1 MITPPFLK
9 PGDRIGIAA
18 TGRKVSVRNIEYAVE
33 TLSSW
38 GLEVAAGPNLYS
50 NAHNYLGGSDLQRI
64 SDFQEMLN
72 DPGIKAIVCAR
83 GGYGTTRIIDALD
96 FSSLISNPKW
106 VVGFSDV
113 TAIHLKLFNE
123 GVKSIH
129 GTMPLLFS
137 NPEAAS
143 SVESLRR
150 CLFGERDVVAARAF
164 PGNHVGSVT
173 APVVGGNLSLIADS
187 IGTSSDPDTEGKI
200 LVLEEIDEYKYKID
214 RMLMHLKRAG
224 KLDNLAGMVIGH
236 MTDIKDPELPF
247 GETVEEIVVSK
258 IQKNFPVAF
267 KFPVGHENPNLAWIH
282 GSVMTLAVTEAGAQL
297 SPVL

>member
-1 MITPPFLK
+1 MITPPFLRQ
-9 PGDRIGIAA
+9 GSRIGIAA
-18 TGRKVSVRNIEYAVE
+18 TGRKVSVSNIEHAVE

-38 GLEVAAGPNLYS
+38 GLEVIAGPNLYS
-50 NAHNYLGGSDLQRI
+50 TAHNYLGGSDLQRI

-96 FSSLISNPKW
+96 FSSLVKNPKW

-113 TAIHLKLFNE
+113 TALHLRLLNE
-123 GVKSIH
+123 GIKSIH

-143 SVESLRR
+143 SVETLRR
-150 CLFGERDVVAARAF
+150 CLFGERDLLTAPAF
-164 PGNHVGSVT
+164 PANRLGSVT
-173 APVVGGNLSLIADS
+173 AQVVGGNLSLIADS
-187 IGTSSDPDTEGKI
+187 IGTSSDPDTDGKI
-200 LVLEEIDEYKYKID
+200 LVLEEIDEYKYKVD

-247 GETVEEIVVSK
+247 GETVEEIVAGK
-258 IQKNFPVAF
+258 IHKNFPLAF

-282 GSVMTLAVTEAGAQL
+282 GSVMTLSVTHKGAQL
-297 SPVL
+297 SPVS